1 MIKLYFT
8 VSAVVMFGQRLD
20 SMMRE
25 IFSNLRDSGILLEV
39 LVFGTIHSCKEKETL
54 ISSMVSPGLV
64 LCGLWVLFL
73 ITVLTAV

>member
-25 IFSNLRDSGILLEV
+25 VFSNLRDSGILLGV
-39 LVFGTIHSCKEKETL
+39 LVFGTIHSHKEEETL

-73 ITVLTAV
+73 IIVLTAV